1 MTTEGV
7 KLKGIVNYRAID
19 KDGNLKFDTTEE
31 NLIVNTGL
39 AEVTNLL
46 GNVSTPVAFT
56 FLANGSSTT
65 AASATQ
71 TALVAENSAT
81 GSARAAAT
89 VTRQTT
95 TVANDTLQLVKA
107 WSITGNITVNEVGV
121 FNNATT
127 GTMLCR
133 QVTSATKNLVNGDTF
148 TVTYKIIVA

>member
-1 MTTEGV
+1 MTTEGF

-31 NLIVNTGL
+31 NLIVNAGL

-56 FLANGSSTT
+56 FLANGSSST
-65 AASATQ
+65 AAAPTQ
-71 TALVAENSAT
+71 TTLVAENSAT

-89 VTRQTT
+89 VTQETT
-95 TVANDTLQLVKA
+95 NVADDTLQLVHQ
-107 WSITGNITVNEVGV
+107 WTITGNITVNEVGI
-121 FNNATT
+121 FNATPA